1 MVDVIGET
9 FTKKYYFVKASD
21 CLVKNCLHFIA
32 SFMKCPGEYF
42 FGLVVRMILL
52 MNIIFL
58 ILKSVIKE
66 CSNYHF
72 HYFLISNDKYVNK
85 YFWRNF
91 VLSTYFWRIF
101 TRTFLL

>member
-58 ILKSVIKE
+58 ILKY
-66 CSNYHF
+66 SNQ
-72 HYFLISNDKYVNK
+72 
-85 YFWRNF
+85 
-91 VLSTYFWRIF
+91 
-101 TRTFLL
+101 RTFQLSFSLFSHI